1 MGIGA
6 GLGLGLVKG
15 FTTAFQL
22 EQQRRI
28 KDEEKLD
35 QLDIILANASVD
47 PKAKGSQVAK
57 LAETIKN
64 ARAEFDAKDPIS
76 LFGRPTNKVELE
88 LTDAQNIINSVEEYN
103 SDFGYGIKLMSD
115 FQSQPSTG
123 SAIIALKEINS
134 KLEDSTFRSTIAAGG
149 QPAYTALNGAIDAA
163 IAVIQAEHLKG
174 GANQS
179 SLLLFGDPAEG
190 NEGILDNFTN
200 LFSDDGILKNMG
212 TNINVP
218 AASPN
223 KVVVDSQNNNN
234 NNVDSVNL
242 VGGTYSYTLPE
253 GETYK
258 NGLNV
263 YSSKHNVNTAEAF
276 QHYKQTYLAGI
287 DITNEQADDQF
298 DLALEFLSRVDDPTA
313 YDFNNVVKPRN
324 KTKALTF
331 FPDLMNKAQGSEE
344 EKFESVVY
352 AIAPFIPISSSS
364 LSNESKKN
372 FDTAGISVR
381 TYLEER
387 TQKKFEDLQKND
399 EAQAIVIKDLE
410 RLFSLR
416 EKIDEPTALS
426 KVKKGIDFVFNPQG
440 GFIVAGLRS
449 IGELFDREDKVLPK
463 DDRTVLEND
472 EKLTQGY
479 MTYLSNRIKNAEPGF
494 AEFEALRISL
504 AFKMARA
511 EDPSGRLSNQDIELQ
526 MLRLGGDFGTR
537 DYSLSQ
543 LAETIRTFKQNKAS
557 FEKVLAY
564 AGDTALYKK
573 RDAHKFQVVEAAL
586 SVNRMLIS
594 YNAAK
599 KLGDKSLTPLVFDQ
613 TQAQDEAQ
621 QLTVPE
627 GASFVDDQFLSGFQ
641 IAFDQNGIPLKDP
654 QGNIIYKNK
663 QTGQLTI
670 DPTLQEEN

>member
-1 MGIGA
+1 
-6 GLGLGLVKG
+6 
-15 FTTAFQL
+15 
-22 EQQRRI
+22 
-28 KDEEKLD
+28 
-35 QLDIILANASVD
+35 
-47 PKAKGSQVAK
+47 
-57 LAETIKN
+57 
-64 ARAEFDAKDPIS
+64 
-76 LFGRPTNKVELE
+76 
-88 LTDAQNIINSVEEYN
+88 
-103 SDFGYGIKLMSD
+103 
-115 FQSQPSTG
+115 
-123 SAIIALKEINS
+123 
-134 KLEDSTFRSTIAAGG
+134 
-149 QPAYTALNGAIDAA
+149 
-163 IAVIQAEHLKG
+163 
-174 GANQS
+174 
-179 SLLLFGDPAEG
+179 
-190 NEGILDNFTN
+190 
-200 LFSDDGILKNMG
+200 MG

-223 KVVVDSQNNNN
+223 KVVVDSENSKNK
-234 NNVDSVNL
+234 NVDSVNL
-242 VGGTYSYTLPE
+242 IGGTYSYTLPE

-263 YSSKHNVNTAEAF
+263 YASKHNVNTAEAF
-276 QHYKQTYLAGI
+276 QHYKQTYLEGI

-298 DLALEFLSRVDDPTA
+298 DLALEFLSRVDNPTA

-331 FPDLMNKAQGSEE
+331 FPDLMNKAQGSPD

-416 EKIDEPTALS
+416 EKINEPTALS

-440 GFIVAGLRS
+440 GFIAAGLRS
-449 IGELFDREDKVLPK
+449 IGDLFDREDTVLPEE
-463 DDRTVLEND
+463 DRAVLEND
-472 EKLTQGY
+472 KKLTEGY
-479 MTYLSNRIKNAEPGF
+479 ITYLSNRIKNAEPGF

-573 RDAHKFQVVEAAL
+573 ADAHKFQVVEAAL

-599 KLGDKSLTPLVFDQ
+599 NLGEKSLTPLVFDQ
-613 TQAQDEAQ
+613 TQSKDEAQ
-621 QLTVPE
+621 QLSFPE
-627 GASFVDDQFLSGFQ
+627 NVTIEDDEYFPGYEV
-641 IAFDQNGIPLKDP
+641 AFDQNEVIIKDEQERPIYRDKETKEYTVNPVLK
-654 QGNIIYKNK
+654 GR
-663 QTGQLTI
+663 
-670 DPTLQEEN
+670 